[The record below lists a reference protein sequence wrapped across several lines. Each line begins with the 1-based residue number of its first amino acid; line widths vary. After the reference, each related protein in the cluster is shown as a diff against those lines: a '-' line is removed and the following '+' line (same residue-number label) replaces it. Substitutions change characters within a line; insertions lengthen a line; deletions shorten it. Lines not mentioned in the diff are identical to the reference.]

1 MFGFFFSRCN
11 TSLFFVWVI
20 RDMCRGMCLVEVWSI
35 SPLCGRVSPNICL
48 KIDPD
53 GIAWTNDSD
62 VNCSNNP
69 TPPLCLQVA
78 KIAAYAYSAISQIK
92 VDAKEELVVQFAIPW
107 FDSSATNVT
116 PPILLPSLCHCCLL
130 TLLHP
135 GPFSYA
141 SKDRQHCKMMAQ
153 YDRPLLLFN
162 MGNGR
167 RCNVDGAMF
176 SAHICTHKA
185 ANCLSC
191 VDLRKS
197 QNRLWMGKKNKNP
210 C

>member
-1 MFGFFFSRCN
+1 MI
-11 TSLFFVWVI
+11 LMW
-20 RDMCRGMCLVEVWSI
+20 
-35 SPLCGRVSPNICL
+35 
-48 KIDPD
+48 
-53 GIAWTNDSD
+53 IAQIT
-62 VNCSNNP
+62 P

-141 SKDRQHCKMMAQ
+141 SKDRQHCKMAQ

-197 QNRLWMGKKNKNP
+197 QNRLWMGKKKKKSLLIICRIVLMFLKDCLCVFLLSSLACTEKGDANFTPLTVIYKSWNNALYLHP
-210 C
+210 GQSCGGC